1 VELASEIPGWFVY
14 IGGLILF
21 TLAGAFVKLMWGRY
35 IELKSHVEELQRQ
48 MARAA
53 TLDDL
58 QVISDRMRDDAHA
71 VQSRLDAIMRHLL

>member
-14 IGGLILF
+14 IGGF
-21 TLAGAFVKLMWGRY
+21 AFFALAGAFTKLMWGRY

-58 QVISDRMRDDAHA
+58 QVISDRMRDDAHNI
-71 VQSRLDAIMRHLL
+71 QSRLDDIMKHLL